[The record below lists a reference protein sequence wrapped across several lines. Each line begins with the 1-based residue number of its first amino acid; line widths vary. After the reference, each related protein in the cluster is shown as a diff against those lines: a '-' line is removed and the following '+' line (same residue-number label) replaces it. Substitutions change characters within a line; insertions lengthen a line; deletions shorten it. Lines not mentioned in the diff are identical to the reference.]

1 LKIKKLIIAVF
12 ISLIIGL
19 LAGIGLMPSVPVW
32 KILLLLII
40 PFAVFFIL
48 KKLGDHSYK
57 KIPSEK
63 LPPKLDQFEILNHL
77 LKNIEDGN
85 WGEKNQEFIILKKTH
100 PSLANQLLKIQHLY
114 QSNKQFTQNTAHEL
128 QTPLAII
135 KGHAELL
142 LQAPSLDEKEAK
154 AIGAILQNINRLSRI
169 NTTLILLSKIEH
181 GRFADEQLVC
191 LNEIVEATLDHFS
204 DAIDLQKIKIEK
216 LYAADFTVN
225 MSTTLAEILMANLLQ
240 NAIRHNL
247 SEGYIKIEINKK
259 ELKIS
264 NPGKPLATAPENL
277 FTRFYR
283 ESKKEESLGLGL
295 SIVKMIAEQSR
306 LEVGYAFGDGVHTVS
321 IKSKD

>member
-1 LKIKKLIIAVF
+1 MKNKKLFIAIF
-12 ISLIIGL
+12 ISLTIGL
-19 LAGIGLMPSVPVW
+19 LAGIGLMPSIPIW
-32 KILLLLII
+32 KIISLLII
-40 PFAVFFIL
+40 TFSVFIIL
-48 KKLGDHSYK
+48 NKSENNSTKEIPYE
-57 KIPSEK
+57 KIP
-63 LPPKLDQFEILNHL
+63 PNLDQFEILNHL

-85 WGEKNQEFIILKKTH
+85 WGEKNQEFIVLKKTH

-142 LQAPSLDEKEAK
+142 LQAPSLDEKEAT

-181 GRFADEQLVC
+181 GRFADEQLAC
-191 LNEIVEATLDHFS
+191 LNEIVEATLNHFS

-216 LYAADFTVN
+216 LYAADFSVN

-247 SEGYIKIEINKK
+247 PAGYIKIEINKK

-264 NPGKPLATAPENL
+264 NPGKPLVTSPENL
-277 FTRFYR
+277 FNRFYR

-295 SIVKMIAEQSR
+295 SIVKMIAEQSG
-306 LEVGYAFGDGVHTVS
+306 LEVGYFFGNGVHMLS
-321 IKSKD
+321 IKNMH

>member
-1 LKIKKLIIAVF
+1 
-12 ISLIIGL
+12 
-19 LAGIGLMPSVPVW
+19 
-32 KILLLLII
+32 
-40 PFAVFFIL
+40 
-48 KKLGDHSYK
+48 
-57 KIPSEK
+57 
-63 LPPKLDQFEILNHL
+63 
-77 LKNIEDGN
+77 
-85 WGEKNQEFIILKKTH
+85 
-100 PSLANQLLKIQHLY
+100 
-114 QSNKQFTQNTAHEL
+114 
-128 QTPLAII
+128 
-135 KGHAELL
+135 
-142 LQAPSLDEKEAK
+142 
-154 AIGAILQNINRLSRI
+154 
-169 NTTLILLSKIEH
+169 
-181 GRFADEQLVC
+181 
-191 LNEIVEATLDHFS
+191 
-204 DAIDLQKIKIEK
+204 
-216 LYAADFTVN
+216 